1 MEHAMTR
8 GRLIIVAV
16 CMVTLG
22 VVLALVFF
30 QGGDDEEL
38 ARDGQEVAEP
48 RQDPQARSFDDPDE
62 DPGAAADEYVPK
74 APLNPDPSAQ
84 PSAPSGAMEAVTDGA
99 PFPPEVRDHAKQM
112 VLPSLSEAMERR
124 DLKHLRELLQLL
136 NEHRGEALVSEADL
150 GAVEAAIACLEREP
164 EAQQEAADFLRFGTR
179 SALSESLAKACAL
192 R

>member
-1 MEHAMTR
+1 MSR
-8 GRLIIVAV
+8 GRLIVVAV

-30 QGGDDEEL
+30 QGADDEEL
-38 ARDGQEVAEP
+38 AQDEQDVAEP
-48 RQDPQARSFDDPDE
+48 REDPQARGSIEDRADDPAEPTRDYVA
-62 DPGAAADEYVPK
+62 PAPSQPNPHAPSTTSAAATD
-74 APLNPDPSAQ
+74 AP
-84 PSAPSGAMEAVTDGA
+84 DGA

-112 VLPSLSEAMERR
+112 VLPSLAEGMERR

-136 NEHRGEALVSEADL
+136 NEHRGEALVSEADM

-164 EAQQEAADFLRFGTR
+164 EAQQDAADFLRFGTR